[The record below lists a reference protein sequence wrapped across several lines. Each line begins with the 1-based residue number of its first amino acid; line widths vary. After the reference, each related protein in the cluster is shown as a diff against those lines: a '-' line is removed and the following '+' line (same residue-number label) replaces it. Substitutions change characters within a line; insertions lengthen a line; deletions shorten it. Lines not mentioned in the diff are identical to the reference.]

1 LNLARF
7 LRNEDPQK
15 MLLHHHFGLICLE
28 NGRPGELPNFP
39 PSKKKNENGPPEK
52 SNIPNI
58 LPQNRSHPTNILQY
72 TPPTIYTY
80 HLQNFIHLFR
90 LAFNL
95 IPAFAKV
102 ISPLFFPI
110 NISFA
115 IPTLPNSVYD
125 IIPSLSFILRS
136 SAHEYRLLHIH
147 FCFGDWSES

>member
-1 LNLARF
+1 MEHRKNLTSQISSPKT
-7 LRNEDPQK
+7 D
-15 MLLHHHFGLICLE
+15 LI
-28 NGRPGELPNFP
+28 P
-39 PSKKKNENGPPEK
+39 PISY
-52 SNIPNI
+52 NI
-58 LPQNRSHPTNILQY
+58 LRLLY
-72 TPPTIYTY
+72 IYTY
-80 HLQNFIHLFR
+80 HLQNFMHLFR

-102 ISPLFFPI
+102 ISPRFFPI

-136 SAHEYRLLHIH
+136 SAPEYRLLHIH